1 MDEVMPLPSNSNPIL
16 LRIFVGN
23 LHARAIGVL
32 GGQVPDDVQSMIR

>member
-16 LRIFVGN
+16 LRIFIAS
-23 LHARAIGVL
+23 LPARAIAVL